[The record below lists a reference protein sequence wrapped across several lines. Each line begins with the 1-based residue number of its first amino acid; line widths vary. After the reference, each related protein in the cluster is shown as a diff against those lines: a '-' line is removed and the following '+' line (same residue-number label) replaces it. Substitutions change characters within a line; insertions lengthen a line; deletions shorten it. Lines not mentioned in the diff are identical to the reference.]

1 MVQLLR
7 LDKHKRLDS
16 IGQKASS
23 IQWLIK
29 KGMPVPITYVLPY
42 KGYDAFL
49 ADRSGF
55 QQELESV
62 LSSILDLEVEYAVRS
77 SASIE
82 DCLDYSL
89 AGQLESVLSVRG
101 LDNLVDAVIKVYAS
115 IQSAQ
120 LSPYLERMGLSAQEI
135 KMAVVIQE
143 MIEPKISGVLFT
155 KNPITGLDDTIVE
168 AVQGSGELLMQEGVT
183 PERWVHKWGDWKE
196 QPTYPQI
203 PNNFILK
210 VIEQSRKIVDDYGRA
225 VDLEWVYDGHTIYWL
240 QLRPITTLDG
250 LSIYSNRISR
260 EVLPG
265 MIKPLIWSVNV
276 PLVNGAWIDLFTELI
291 GPNDISPQDLSKA
304 FHYRAYFNMKTVGQ
318 FLKAIGLPEETLELM
333 MGLKG
338 GSETPSFRPTSRT
351 LRHLPRMIRFALDK
365 YQYANKLEKIIPAK
379 QSAFE
384 DFKKRGLPAGNEQA
398 ILERIDELFFVTQ
411 KVAYANIVTPLMMY
425 AYNAL
430 LRNFL
435 AKRGIDYLLLDLT
448 NGLERLSEYNPNHH
462 LAKLHQKFLSMD
474 SDTKDRIRMSNYMGF
489 QQISGIESFR
499 QKVYAFIDHFGHLSD
514 SGNDFSKTPWRESP
528 DLVLRMITNYDKSTG
543 KKQEMYAWEEL
554 SLSRFDRWKLNI
566 LYQRAR
572 QFRFYREAVSFLYT
586 YGYGLFREYFLSLGE
601 SFAKRGLIQESF
613 DIFYLYYDEITALVK
628 DGQGVENQSKVVLQ
642 RKQEMEANREV
653 FLPEIIYGDQP
664 PPLEISSTELKRLV
678 GIATSPGYYQGPVR
692 VIRSLAEYEQVQ
704 QGDVLVIPHSDVS
717 WTPLFS
723 KVGAVVAESGGIL
736 SHSSI
741 VAREHNLPAVVSVSN
756 ACQLLSTGTVVLI
769 NGYTGEVIISNDE
782 YNPIS

>member
-1 MVQLLR
+1 MVKLLR

-55 QQELESV
+55 HQELESV
-62 LSSILDLEVEYAVRS
+62 LISILDLEVEYAVRS
-77 SASIE
+77 SANIE
-82 DCLDYSL
+82 DRLDYSL
-89 AGQLESVLSVRG
+89 AGQLVSVLSVRG

-120 LSPYLERMGLSAQEI
+120 LSSYLERMGLSAQEI

-143 MIEPKISGVLFT
+143 MIAPKISGVVFT
-155 KNPITGLDDTIVE
+155 KNPITGLDDTTVE
-168 AVQGSGELLMQEGVT
+168 AVQGSGELLMQEGIT
-183 PERWVHKWGDWKE
+183 PERWVHKWGDWRE
-196 QPTYPQI
+196 QPTYTQI

-210 VIEQSRKIVDDYGRA
+210 VIEQSKKIVDDYGRA

-240 QLRPITTLDG
+240 QLRPITTLEG

-338 GSETPSFRPTSRT
+338 GTETPSFRPTSRT

-384 DFKKRGLPAGNEQA
+384 VFKKRGLPDGDEQA
-398 ILERIDELFFVTQ
+398 ILERIDELFFITQ
-411 KVAYANIVTPLMMY
+411 KVAYANIVTPLLMY
-425 AYNAL
+425 AYNTL
-430 LRNFL
+430 LNNLL

-448 NGLERLSEYNPNHH
+448 NSLERLSEYAPNHH
-462 LAKLHQKFLSMD
+462 LAKLHQQFLSMD
-474 SDTKDRIRMSNYMGF
+474 SDTKDRIRMSNFMGF

-499 QKVYAFIDHFGHLSD
+499 QEVYAFIDHFGHLSD
-514 SGNDFSKTPWRESP
+514 SGNDFSKTPWRELP
-528 DLVLRMITNYDKSTG
+528 DLVLRMITNYDKSIG
-543 KKQEMYAWEEL
+543 EKQEMYAWAEL

-572 QFRFYREAVSFLYT
+572 QFRFYREAISFLYT

-628 DGQGVENQSKVVLQ
+628 DEQGVENQSKVVLQ
-642 RKQEMEANREV
+642 RKQEMEASREV
-653 FLPEIIYGDQP
+653 ILPEIIYGDQP

-756 ACQLLSTGTVVLI
+756 ACQLLSNGTVVLI

-782 YNPIS
+782 DNPIS